1 MPMTIDFYQLVSIII
16 ECCRLVSVVIQLDV
30 TESLERYRLPSR
42 IFYFYRLLLL
52 VIDLEMT
59 HAHR

>member
-1 MPMTIDFYQLVSIII
+1 MPMKIDFYQLVSIII
-16 ECCRLVSVVIQLDV
+16 ECFRLLSVVIQMDV

-59 HAHR
+59 HANR